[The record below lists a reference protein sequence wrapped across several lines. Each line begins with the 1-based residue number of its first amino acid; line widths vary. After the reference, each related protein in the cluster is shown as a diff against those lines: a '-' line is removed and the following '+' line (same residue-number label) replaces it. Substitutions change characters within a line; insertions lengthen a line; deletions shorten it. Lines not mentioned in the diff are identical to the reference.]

1 MPDYGL
7 KFDKHEVISGSAFL
21 FRSGSI
27 ANSATAISASSNQII
42 AITCSANFNNRL
54 TKLTTINANAT
65 ITITSGSSDRETLEN
80 DTKLIL
86 RYYSGSG
93 DPIDLIPSS
102 SDSTIDHLL
111 GGIETNIIYVDIPL
125 LNNDDSFQV
134 AYKTVR
140 ALTASVG
147 YNRTFGAAL
156 VDDGSTF
163 QVSSSLGENMK
174 IGTSFEVR
182 NAPTYILPNDYLLSS
197 SGFFTITSL
206 NSGSVATP
214 DFSGTEVQVG
224 GMQLG
229 TSFMIGGGSGSQAF
243 DHNIIQAGSGFLNQ
257 AFFEGFPIPQS
268 ASLGMQLDPDDK
280 TSGVITGSGTSKLY
294 MSSSGQI
301 GMGTTNP
308 KTDFDIRA
316 DKFRFQT
323 KASARGI
330 RIDEEGNLESFNEEA
345 ASAATGSELILS
357 YTAGGSGSVQ
367 LAAICKFLGANIGGD
382 ECNDVSDAIAA
393 LTPATAWQY
402 VTVTYGETSRAAEEI
417 LNINADLGTSQLPSV
432 NDTIGSLRWVIQSSS
447 IAEGKDL
454 FNKRTQGGAASITSV
469 IASSDRTG
477 VTSDMLFK
485 VAKTKT
491 AAPTEIMRISN
502 DGKVS
507 ITGSL
512 SVTTAITSSIVSSST
527 IFIQHVTSS
536 QNISASGNIN
546 VEGTGSFGRIEGGL
560 F

>member
-1 MPDYGL
+1 MTDYGL
-7 KFDKHEVISGSAFL
+7 KFDTHEIISGSTFL
-21 FRSGSI
+21 FRSGTL
-27 ANSATAISASSNQII
+27 ANPATSISASVPQII

-54 TKLTTINANAT
+54 TKLTSINANAT
-65 ITITSGSSDRETLEN
+65 ITITSGSSDIQNLEN

-93 DPIDLIPSS
+93 EPTELIPSS
-102 SDSTIDHLL
+102 SDSTVDHLL
-111 GGIETNIIYVDIPL
+111 GGIQTNIVFVDIPL
-125 LNNDDSFQV
+125 LNNDDSFTV

-140 ALTASVG
+140 ALTASIG
-147 YNRTFGAAL
+147 HNRTYTAAL

-163 QVSSSLGENMK
+163 KLSSSLGENMK

-182 NAPTYILPNDYLLSS
+182 NSSSYELPNDYLLSS

-224 GMQLG
+224 GMQVG
-229 TSFMIGGGSGSQAF
+229 TSFRIGGGSGSQAF
-243 DHNIIQAGSGFLNQ
+243 AFNLIQTGSGFLNQ
-257 AFFEGFPIPQS
+257 PFFEGFPIPQS
-268 ASLGMQLDPDDK
+268 ASLGIQLDPDDK
-280 TSGVITGSGTSKLY
+280 SSGVITGSGTTKLY
-294 MSSSGQI
+294 MSSSGQVGI
-301 GMGTTNP
+301 GTTNP

-323 KASARGI
+323 KAASRGI

-345 ASAATGSELILS
+345 ESAATGSELILS
-357 YTAGGSGSVQ
+357 YTAGGSGSVTQ
-367 LAAICKFLGANIGGD
+367 LAVCTYVGVPL
-382 ECNDVSDAIAA
+382 SDAECVHIGEQIAT

-402 VTVTYGETSRAAEEI
+402 VTETYGEDSIAAEEI
-417 LNINADLGTSQLPSV
+417 LNIHQDLGFSRLPEV
-432 NDTIGSLRWVIQSSS
+432 GDTIGSLRWVIQSSS
-447 IAEGKDL
+447 INSGSDL
-454 FNKRTQGGAASITSV
+454 FDKRTEGGAASITSIV
-469 IASSDRTG
+469 ASSDPTG

-485 VAKTKT
+485 IAKTRP
-491 AAPTEIMRISN
+491 AAPTEVMRISS

-527 IFIQHVTSS
+527 VFIQHVTASS
-536 QNISASGNIN
+536 IVSASTLI
-546 VEGTGSFGRIEGGL
+546 GRIEGGL

>member
-7 KFDKHEVISGSAFL
+7 KFDKQEVISGSIFL

-27 ANSATAISASSNQII
+27 ANSATAISASSNQVI

-54 TKLTTINANAT
+54 TKLTTVNANAT
-65 ITITSGSSDRETLEN
+65 ITITSGSSDRENLQN

-86 RYYSGSG
+86 RYYSGLKLPT
-93 DPIDLIPSS
+93 DRIVSS

-111 GGIETNIIYVDIPL
+111 GGIGTNITFIDIPL

-147 YNRTFGAAL
+147 HNRTFKAAL

-163 QVSSSLGENMK
+163 QPSSSLGENMSIGNSFK
-174 IGTSFEVR
+174 IRS
-182 NAPTYILPNDYLLSS
+182 APTYTLPNDYLLSS

-206 NSGSVATP
+206 NSGSVAIP
-214 DFSGTEVQVG
+214 DFSGTEVQLD

-243 DHNIIQAGSGFLNQ
+243 AHNLIQTGSGFLNQ
-257 AFFEGFPIPQS
+257 LFFEGFPIPQS
-268 ASLGMQLDPDDK
+268 ASIGMRLDPDDK
-280 TSGVITGSGTSKLY
+280 ASGLITGSGESKLY
-294 MSSSGQI
+294 MSSSGKV
-301 GMGTTNP
+301 GFNTTNP

-323 KASARGI
+323 KAAVKGI

-345 ASAATGSELILS
+345 SAAATGSELILS
-357 YTAGGSGSVQ
+357 YTAGGSGSVS
-367 LAAICKFLGANIGGD
+367 LAAVCKFVGSPVGGT
-382 ECNDVSDAIAA
+382 ECNTISDAIDA

-417 LNINADLGTSQLPSV
+417 LNINEDLGGALLPSA

-447 IAEGKDL
+447 LNSGSKL
-454 FNKRTQGGAASITSV
+454 FNKRTQGAAASITSV
-469 IASSDRTG
+469 IADTDTTG
-477 VTSDMLFK
+477 VTSDMIFK
-485 VAKTKT
+485 VAVTKT
-491 AAPTEIMRISN
+491 TAPKEVFRLGADGNVYIS
-502 DGKVS
+502 
-507 ITGSL
+507 GSL
-512 SVTTAITSSIVSSST
+512 IVSGGT
-527 IFIQHVTSS
+527 INIQQEGIDDTTFD
-536 QNISASGNIN
+536 IN
-546 VEGTGSFGRIEGGL
+546 GGSF
-560 F
+560 

>member
-7 KFDKHEVISGSAFL
+7 KYDKYEVISGSAYL
-21 FRSGSI
+21 FRSGAI
-27 ANSATAISASSNQII
+27 ANSATAISTSTPQII

-140 ALTASVG
+140 ALTSSIG
-147 YNRTFGAAL
+147 HNKLFTAAL

-163 QVSSSLGENMK
+163 QLTSSLGENMK

-182 NAPTYILPNDYLLSS
+182 NSSSYKLPNDYLLSS

-224 GMQLG
+224 GMQIG

-243 DHNIIQAGSGFLNQ
+243 DHNLIQTGSGFLNQ

-268 ASLGMQLDPDDK
+268 SSIGLQLDPDDK
-280 TSGVITGSGTSKLY
+280 TSGLITGSGTGKLY

-323 KASARGI
+323 RAASRGI

-345 ASAATGSELILS
+345 EASATGSELILS
-357 YTAGGSGSVQ
+357 YTAGGSGSVTTT
-367 LAAICKFLGANIGGD
+367 AICKALGAEIGGD
-382 ECNDVSDAIAA
+382 ECNDVGDSIAT

-402 VTVTYGETSRAAEEI
+402 VVANYGADSAFAEEV
-417 LNINADLGTSQLPSV
+417 LNIAADLGTAALPTV

-447 IAEGKDL
+447 IAQGSDL
-454 FNKRTQGGAASITSV
+454 FDKRTQGGAASITSV

-477 VTSDMLFK
+477 VTADMLFK
-485 VAKTKT
+485 L
-491 AAPTEIMRISN
+491 APTNPTAPREVMRISS

-536 QNISASGNIN
+536 QNISASGDLNI
-546 VEGTGSFGRIEGGL
+546 EGTGSFGRIEGGR